1 MSFEVIAARY
11 AQALFDIGVET
22 NSLGR
27 IAEEAQSF
35 AELYSTSEELR
46 TVLENPL
53 VPEASREALL
63 QDFGARAGVGDMV
76 RNTLRLLAQRHRLAL
91 VPALARALVKMS
103 DEKQGIVRA
112 SVTTAKT
119 IDETYAKRLQ
129 AELEKMTGK
138 RVVLT
143 RAVDPGL
150 IAGVV
155 TRVGDTVIDGSLRTR
170 LDGMKS
176 QLMSM

>member
-1 MSFEVIAARY
+1 MSFEAIAARY

-22 NSLGR
+22 GTLAR
-27 IAEEAQSF
+27 IAEETQSF
-35 AELYSTSEELR
+35 AELYASSDELR
-46 TVLENPL
+46 SVLDNPL
-53 VPEASREALL
+53 VPEASRDALL
-63 QDFGARAGVGDMV
+63 LEFASRVGVGEIV
-76 RNTLRLLAQRHRLAL
+76 RNTLRLLAQRRRLAV

-112 SVTTAKT
+112 SVTTAKP
-119 IDETYAKRLQ
+119 IDEAYAKRLQ

-138 RVVLT
+138 RVVLS
-143 RAVDPGL
+143 RAVDPVL
-150 IAGVV
+150 IAGVM

-170 LDGMKS
+170 LNGLKS